1 LNVEVSEMF
10 YGRNSRLAL
19 IMVDVLK
26 RFEAAQNGL
35 KVIRN
40 WAIFILIF
48 MSVVIWFVSVGY
60 LV

>member
-1 LNVEVSEMF
+1 MSEMF

-19 IMVDVLK
+19 IMVDVRK

-40 WAIFILIF
+40 WTLL
-48 MSVVIWFVSVGY
+48 M
-60 LV
+60 LVFT